1 MSRNTTIIAS
11 VAVAAVT
18 IASATV
24 LAKARSGADPRIDAT
39 SNDSLKT
46 LRRTRPSGGRHT
58 RRRDPLA
65 RPVKGGGQ
73 RRLEVAAGEP
83 GEQRVGDR
91 VGVFTHLD
99 VMHLDLADV
108 GPQQLGASG
117 LRQLVGQQPRR

>member
-18 IASATV
+18 IVAATV

-39 SNDSLKT
+39 TTASLKT

-65 RPVKGGGQ
+65 DGHATP
-73 RRLEVAAGEP
+73 AAGLNSVRQAP
-83 GEQRVGDR
+83 KY
-91 VGVFTHLD
+91 FTY
-99 VMHLDLADV
+99 
-108 GPQQLGASG
+108 G
-117 LRQLVGQQPRR
+117 R

>member
-65 RPVKGGGQ
+65 DGR
-73 RRLEVAAGEP
+73 
-83 GEQRVGDR
+83 
-91 VGVFTHLD
+91 
-99 VMHLDLADV
+99 
-108 GPQQLGASG
+108 
-117 LRQLVGQQPRR
+117 

>member
-11 VAVAAVT
+11 VAVAVAAVT

-65 RPVKGGGQ
+65 DGHAP
-73 RRLEVAAGEP
+73 AAGLNSVRQAP
-83 GEQRVGDR
+83 KY
-91 VGVFTHLD
+91 FTY
-99 VMHLDLADV
+99 
-108 GPQQLGASG
+108 G
-117 LRQLVGQQPRR
+117 R